1 MSRTQKLALFNVDSE
16 QKLGPSI
23 KQGELEDNEEAETLT
38 PISGRHVLPDR
49 KRNPHPGA
57 VDLVRPDEEDNE
69 AETPTPIASRRVLPG
84 RKRNPHPADVDK
96 ATKHYEELEDKIKAI
111 EAHGLI
117 FLDKVR
123 DRVTTQQQD
132 QLRAAVEDVMGL
144 SCVTNAVDDD
154 VKSAMTG
161 GVTMDIEGAVQGSND
176 PEKDDCEV
184 STKSYGSTVNIGLD
198 LTAYNQAHAI
208 LPHDLADNRPISQG
222 CQAGGLNDEDA
233 HSGTYNAPV
242 ELVLPQKQRTEFTT
256 FLDDPICQ
264 DGDVEEFLESL
275 VACKTGDSLT
285 GHKNEMVSFLDDS
298 LTNSM
303 PFQKQLKRPSTP
315 AQVSS
320 ASKVTHTPTPSRKH
334 QARKSSAVPPR
345 LPLAST
351 GWISMACTPKF
362 MAPNNLLAETPLKTE
377 SSSSSLS
384 SDASTAKSLPD
395 FIRKHWKKLVVPLL
409 QYNFYISEDPCNIS
423 IKGSVLVLTVQ
434 TIIDSIVPEHGY
446 KVKEDGCPVYHQ
458 AYCHLQEVR
467 SQIGIRVLH
476 VVKKHFKQEEFVT
489 TGPDMI
495 RPYALWALRK
505 PNGFWVRTWAGTLE
519 VANPKRVH
527 AGNGPAIFDD
537 PNPKEIWSG
546 NPEYKKPRDIFG
558 SAFIINTICPFWRS
572 LASMQEGCPA
582 EYPKGLVA
590 MGTAAVEHAFE
601 CYITGHFMPPGRFK
615 NELIEEMVCNYIE
628 HAKMLTDRRWRK
640 LAASCG
646 VEFEDSE
653 EPAAMEDMLDETAGL
668 RSNRRLLYKCSSP
681 VPDSSDD
688 DN

>member
-16 QKLGPSI
+16 QKLGPNRSI
-23 KQGELEDNEEAETLT
+23 ASGDTKRTRLQGELEDDEEAETLT
-38 PISGRHVLPDR
+38 PISGRRVLPDR
-49 KRNPHPGA
+49 KRNPHPGT
-57 VDLVRPDEEDNE
+57 VDLAQPDEDNE
-69 AETPTPIASRRVLPG
+69 AEM
-84 RKRNPHPADVDK
+84 
-96 ATKHYEELEDKIKAI
+96 ATKRYEELEDKIKAI

-144 SCVTNAVDDD
+144 LRVTNAVDDD

-161 GVTMDIEGAVQGSND
+161 GGVTMDIEGAVQGS
-176 PEKDDCEV
+176 
-184 STKSYGSTVNIGLD
+184 YGST
-198 LTAYNQAHAI
+198 
-208 LPHDLADNRPISQG
+208 G

-242 ELVLPQKQRTEFTT
+242 ELVPPRKQRTEFTA
-256 FLDDPICQ
+256 FLDDLICQ

-285 GHKNEMVSFLDDS
+285 GRKNEMVSFLDDS
-298 LTNSM
+298 LTNST
-303 PFQKQLKRPSTP
+303 PFQKQLKKPSTP

-320 ASKVTHTPTPSRKH
+320 VSKVTH

-351 GWISMACTPKF
+351 GWISMARTPKF

-446 KVKEDGCPVYHQ
+446 KVKEDGCPVYHR
-458 AYCHLQEVR
+458 AYCRLQEVR
-467 SQIGIRVLH
+467 SQIGIRALH
-476 VVKKHFKQEEFVT
+476 VVKKYFEQEEFVT
-489 TGPDMI
+489 AGPDMI
-495 RPYALWALRK
+495 RPYALWALRYD
-505 PNGFWVRTWAGTLE
+505 
-519 VANPKRVH
+519 
-527 AGNGPAIFDD
+527 GPAIFGD
-537 PNPKEIWSG
+537 PNPKEIQSG

-558 SAFIINTICPFWRS
+558 SAFIINTIRPFWRS

-590 MGTAAVEHAFE
+590 MGTAAVECAFE
-601 CYITGHFMPPGRFK
+601 CYITGRFTPPGRFK
-615 NELIEEMVCNYIE
+615 NELIKEMVCDYIE

-668 RSNRRLLYKCSSP
+668 RSNRRLLYERSSP